1 MKAKWNALLAWLKAL
16 FAKAPVTPAAPS
28 TVPEVAPP
36 QAVVDPVITKPVEPK
51 PVNRFTP
58 YLAKY
63 GNDLWAVMTGE
74 RINIDRAGYEEAL
87 AAGFTKNQAFEDAYL
102 AGRNDQAVGPAFN
115 ARKTILDAS
124 DVGGLFEPQAGTT
137 SYTVTGPLKVFLSA
151 IVPRGTCQP
160 GGIRCGTTWW
170 LDEVQAAYPSQSF
183 HEEPSFPLK
192 LRGRRGELSANS
204 DCILSS

>member
-1 MKAKWNALLAWLKAL
+1 MKAKWNALLAWIKAL

-28 TVPEVAPP
+28 AVPEVAPP
-36 QAVVDPVITKPVEPK
+36 QVVVDPVITKPVEPK

-63 GNDLWAVMTGE
+63 GNDLWAVMNGE

-115 ARKTILDAS
+115 ARKTVLDAS

-137 SYTVTGPLKVFLSA
+137 SYTVTGPLKVFLVIDGTEVLTEKASLSVDGGPA
-151 IVPRGTCQP
+151 KDATVNGTIGEVPAGRHTVLVRHNVVAG
-160 GGIRCGTTWW
+160 RVR
-170 LDEVQAAYPSQSF
+170 LEVQAA
-183 HEEPSFPLK
+183 
-192 LRGRRGELSANS
+192 
-204 DCILSS
+204 